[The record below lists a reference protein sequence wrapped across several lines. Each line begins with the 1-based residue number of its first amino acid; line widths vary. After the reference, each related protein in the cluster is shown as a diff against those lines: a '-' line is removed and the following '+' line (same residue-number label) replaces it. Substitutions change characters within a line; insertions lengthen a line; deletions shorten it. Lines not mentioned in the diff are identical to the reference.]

1 MRSSDV
7 YCLLR
12 FFFRLL
18 PAVLNFNLLRT
29 WRVFPLHSPGKG
41 MDSLAPA
48 VFNAIIFV
56 YRYFVDKGQ
65 AEL

>member
-18 PAVLNFNLLRT
+18 PAVLNFNLLRN
-29 WRVFPLHSPGKG
+29 WRAFPLRLPGKG
-41 MDSLAPA
+41 MESLAPA
-48 VFNAIIFV
+48 FFNAIIFV
-56 YRYFVDKGQ
+56 
-65 AEL
+65 